1 MPHLCCRGHAFAK
14 LPQQQP
20 IRGTRELKTSR
31 LIYPDMQLSN
41 TSPLIL
47 LLLAVLTGCSSSGG
61 FFSDSEREYR
71 TQRETTEDLEV
82 PPDLTHSTI
91 QDAMAIPAGGSA
103 SYEEYA
109 TRKDKGE
116 GRVVAGDSAVLPE
129 FDNITFHRDGD
140 QRWLV
145 IKGEP
150 QQIWPRVVD
159 FWRKNGLLLVEQDPA
174 TGVMK
179 TDWLESRADIKQ
191 GLLTEFFRKVLDSA
205 YSSATRDQFRVR
217 LEPGQVAGT
226 TELYL
231 THRGMEEKLVEDF
244 SGQADTT
251 YWTPRPNDPGIEA
264 AMLRSLM
271 VHLGV
276 TKEQADAVLAKEE
289 KSPSRTRLVQTA
301 DSNELYITEAFPR
314 AWRLTGV
321 ALDRIGFAV
330 EDRDRSAGIYYVR
343 YNQLSGEKEK
353 KSGFFSKLAFWRDD
367 EEQIDDKV
375 QYQVKVTD
383 RGDETQVIVRN
394 QAGEQDNSKIAVRI
408 LSLIDE
414 QIR

>member
-1 MPHLCCRGHAFAK
+1 MPTVRSIACCA
-14 LPQQQP
+14 
-20 IRGTRELKTSR
+20 
-31 LIYPDMQLSN
+31 
-41 TSPLIL
+41 
-47 LLLAVLTGCSSSGG
+47 TG
-61 FFSDSEREYR
+61 
-71 TQRETTEDLEV
+71 
-82 PPDLTHSTI
+82 
-91 QDAMAIPAGGSA
+91 
-103 SYEEYA
+103 SYEEYS
-109 TRKDKGE
+109 TRREKGE
-116 GRVVAGDSAVLPE
+116 GKVTAGSSEVLPE

-145 IKGEP
+145 IQGEP
-150 QQIWPRVVD
+150 QQIWPKVVD

-174 TGVMK
+174 IGVMK
-179 TDWLESRADIKQ
+179 TDWLESRAEIKQ
-191 GLLTEFFRKVLDSA
+191 GMLTEFFRKVLDSA

-231 THRGMEEKLVEDF
+231 THRGMEEKLVENV

-271 VHLGV
+271 VYLGV
-276 TKEQADAVLAKEE
+276 SMDKANSVLAQEE
-289 KSPSRTRLVQTA
+289 QQTSRTRLVKTA
-301 DSNELYITEAFPR
+301 DTSELYIAEGFPR

-321 ALDRIGFAV
+321 ALDRVGFAV

-343 YNQLSGEKEK
+343 YNQLASDKEK
-353 KSGFFSKLAFWRDD
+353 KTGFFSKLAFWRDD

-375 QYQVKVTD
+375 QYQVKLTD
-383 RGDETQVIVRN
+383 RGDETQVVVRN
-394 QAGEQDNSKIAVRI
+394 QAGEEDNSKIAVRI
-408 LSLIDE
+408 LTLIDE